1 MGSMNRLVRKAFGRL
16 AFPTSL
22 EVDLFSAVNNAV
34 CYIGCVGGL
43 TDNGQI
49 MGSGN
54 TWENRHSELFEHGDP
69 VWEVRRLALIR
80 A

>member
-1 MGSMNRLVRKAFGRL
+1 
-16 AFPTSL
+16 
-22 EVDLFSAVNNAV
+22 
-34 CYIGCVGGL
+34 
-43 TDNGQI
+43 

-54 TWENRHSELFEHGDP
+54 TWENKHSELFEHGDP